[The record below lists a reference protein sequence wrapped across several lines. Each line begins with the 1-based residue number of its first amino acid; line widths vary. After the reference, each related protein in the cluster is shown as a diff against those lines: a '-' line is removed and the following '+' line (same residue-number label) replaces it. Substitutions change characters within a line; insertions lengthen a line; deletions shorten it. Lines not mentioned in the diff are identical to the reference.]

1 MKLTKEEDQVVCKFL
16 NNVAKEGGKERFTL
30 MQFILMTLSEEAIR
44 MNAAEIVLS
53 QIMDCEGEKYN
64 TRMSIQYSKV
74 GEKTLEERAD
84 EIADRM
90 LSSGSE
96 NCDLREE
103 LKKAILAGYNLHHE
117 DFDDE

>member
-53 QIMDCEGEKYN
+53 QIMD
-64 TRMSIQYSKV
+64 
-74 GEKTLEERAD
+74 
-84 EIADRM
+84 
-90 LSSGSE
+90 
-96 NCDLREE
+96 
-103 LKKAILAGYNLHHE
+103 
-117 DFDDE
+117 